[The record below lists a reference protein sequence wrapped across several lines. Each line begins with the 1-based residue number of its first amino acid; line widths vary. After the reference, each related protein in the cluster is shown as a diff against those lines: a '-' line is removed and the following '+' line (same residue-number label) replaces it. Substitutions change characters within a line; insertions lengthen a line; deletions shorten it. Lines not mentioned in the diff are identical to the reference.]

1 MRALATPA
9 PCSTDPLES
18 RIDGA
23 SSGTGGEVGVGA
35 SGRRLG
41 ATLGVVVED
50 TGGVRLRR
58 LLVALEVGA
67 GVPLSPLLVVLIRV
81 GVTVGVALEETKL
94 GIAVGVGVPWLDI
107 TLGQALIALGEL
119 GTGSTRE
126 RVVGVVEVG
135 GLQNLEFD
143 ASVVYVRTFVAAAL
157 SPVSPPASE
166 EF

>member
-1 MRALATPA
+1 MRALATPS

-41 ATLGVVVED
+41 ETLGVVVED
-50 TGGVRLRR
+50 TGVRLGR

-143 ASVVYVRTFVAAAL
+143 ASVVYVRTFVATAL